1 MQPGNKVIANTLI
14 LYVKILVTT
23 CVGLLTTRYVL
34 EALGID
40 DYGLYNLIAGIIAML
55 SFFNAD
61 TPSQHFMRLSPSI
74 CYWNDYNIHLYN

>member
-55 SFFNAD
+55 SFFNAAMSAA
-61 TPSQHFMRLSPSI
+61 TQRFYLS
-74 CYWNDYNIHLYN
+74 LLGKKT